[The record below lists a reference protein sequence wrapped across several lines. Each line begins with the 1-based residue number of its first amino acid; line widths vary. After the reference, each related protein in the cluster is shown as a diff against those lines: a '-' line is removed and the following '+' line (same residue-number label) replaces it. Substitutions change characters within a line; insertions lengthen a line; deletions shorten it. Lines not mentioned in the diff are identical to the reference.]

1 MLGQGKGSRLD
12 PKRFY
17 QRRSWQLEKAEKSLT
32 RIDRLLVTAKM
43 MTVLSLPFVFLNH
56 ALRSPSAMGLSLGL
70 LVILFLL
77 HDPFLRRLREI
88 EATRRWLER
97 ELGRLRNGPSPA
109 PPDWMRFQ
117 GDHPYDFDL
126 NISGDNGLFVFLSRC
141 RTRIGEI
148 TLHRWL
154 LQPVPV
160 SERIRRQE
168 AILELSRQL
177 RFRERFLCDPRES
190 KAAASICS
198 CPAMERVPKKA
209 ILPGWLLFLPL
220 LNLPALVLGIT
231 GLWWPMMALF
241 FVQFI
246 LNLITGLRQ
255 KEIVARFRGVGAETE
270 QIKGLLMLMEKGR
283 FSSEMLRGGQAR
295 ITTGKIPASLAISR
309 LHRLLQ
315 CLELRGSSIHPLIN
329 NLVLWDIVLIALL
342 SRWRD
347 VYGGQIEEW
356 LKVCGEWEALCSL
369 GTSLF
374 NHPAWNFPEFI
385 DQPLL
390 VEIQGL
396 GHPLLEGRDQT
407 VNDCRIPGPHHLYFV
422 TGPNMAGK
430 STYIRAV
437 ATAAIMA
444 LAGAPVCAGRMRL
457 GRLSVVTSLSHT
469 DSLSEGKSLFHKE
482 LDRLALIWERSLQP
496 DKPVLFFLDEILRGT
511 NPLDRHNGSLWV
523 LKLLARQQA
532 SGLVATHD
540 LGLTVLEDEENADLT
555 VQNTHFSCRITP
567 GECLFDYRLCPGTAP
582 SVNALPLMRQRGFPI
597 PFSSEERG

>member
-241 FVQFI
+241 FVQFNDKMLI
-246 LNLITGLRQ
+246 IRNSEFRQSEHYPFCFLTSYQCQVVMRPQWHDYLFLNSGTFGYFFINYFESDIIHV
-255 KEIVARFRGVGAETE
+255 KRFIG
-270 QIKGLLMLMEKGR
+270 
-283 FSSEMLRGGQAR
+283 
-295 ITTGKIPASLAISR
+295 
-309 LHRLLQ
+309 
-315 CLELRGSSIHPLIN
+315 
-329 NLVLWDIVLIALL
+329 
-342 SRWRD
+342 
-347 VYGGQIEEW
+347 
-356 LKVCGEWEALCSL
+356 
-369 GTSLF
+369 
-374 NHPAWNFPEFI
+374 
-385 DQPLL
+385 
-390 VEIQGL
+390 
-396 GHPLLEGRDQT
+396 
-407 VNDCRIPGPHHLYFV
+407 
-422 TGPNMAGK
+422 
-430 STYIRAV
+430 
-437 ATAAIMA
+437 
-444 LAGAPVCAGRMRL
+444 
-457 GRLSVVTSLSHT
+457 
-469 DSLSEGKSLFHKE
+469 
-482 LDRLALIWERSLQP
+482 
-496 DKPVLFFLDEILRGT
+496 
-511 NPLDRHNGSLWV
+511 
-523 LKLLARQQA
+523 
-532 SGLVATHD
+532 
-540 LGLTVLEDEENADLT
+540 
-555 VQNTHFSCRITP
+555 
-567 GECLFDYRLCPGTAP
+567 
-582 SVNALPLMRQRGFPI
+582 
-597 PFSSEERG
+597 